1 MKRLRTIGLAATAIF
16 AGLVTAVVSQPAS
29 AASFPNGPMRIII
42 PYGAGGTSDV
52 LARTIGDAISHKLG
66 VPVTYENRR
75 GAHSTI
81 ALRVLNEAKPD
92 GQTIA
97 LIATS
102 YTVNSCMYP
111 KTTKYKF
118 SDFTPL
124 ARVTAVPNVCV
135 VRKQNKIKSF
145 KELLADIKKHP
156 GKYNYASTGKGTPA
170 HLGVELLKGLDKLD
184 FKLVMYKDTPSA
196 FIDILGGRVDFM
208 CATYPTARAQIA
220 GGTLRPLAV
229 TSPERVEGLP
239 NVPTIAELGFK
250 DFEATVW
257 YGFLGPKGMSPEI
270 QKKLQDVLLGV
281 LKDKKTAATLKKAGY
296 TLYPMAAAP
305 FSKFIEASNKKWCG
319 IVKDAG
325 LANK

>member
-1 MKRLRTIGLAATAIF
+1 MKTIKTIGLAAISIF
-16 AGLVTAVVSQPAS
+16 AGLAMAAMSPPAS

-42 PYGAGGTSDV
+42 PFGAGGTSDI

-81 ALRVLNEAKPD
+81 ALRALNEAPPD
-92 GQTIA
+92 GQTIG

-102 YTVNSCMYP
+102 YTVNPCMYP
-111 KTTKYKF
+111 KTTSYKF

-135 VRKQNKIKSF
+135 VTKANKVKSF
-145 KELLADIKKHP
+145 KDMLADIKKHP

-170 HLGVELLKGLDKLD
+170 HLGVELLKGIDKLD

-208 CATYPTARAQIA
+208 CATYPTARAQIE

-229 TSPERVEGLP
+229 TSPERVDTLP
-239 NVPTIAELGFK
+239 NVPTIAELGYK

-257 YGFLGPKGMSPEI
+257 YGFLGPKGMAPDI
-270 QKKLQDVLLGV
+270 QKKLQDVLLAV
-281 LKDKKTAATLKKAGY
+281 LSDKTTSAKLKKSGY
-296 TLYPMAAAP
+296 TIYPMPAAQ

-325 LANK
+325 LANN